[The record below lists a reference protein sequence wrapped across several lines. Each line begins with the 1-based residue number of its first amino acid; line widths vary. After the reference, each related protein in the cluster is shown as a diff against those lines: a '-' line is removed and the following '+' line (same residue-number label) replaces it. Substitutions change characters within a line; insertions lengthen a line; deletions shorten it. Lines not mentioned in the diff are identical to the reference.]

1 MSTHVRG
8 QKREAQERR
17 PTIKIALVG
26 LGKIARDQHIPALAA
41 NDAFELVAVASPHH
55 ESSDLPNFKDLPTLI
70 EALPDVSAV
79 ALCTPPQ
86 VRYEIARYAL
96 EQGLHVLLEKP
107 PGVTVSEVAA
117 LINLAQKKGVALFAT
132 WHSRHAGGVDPAREW
147 LRKHRIR
154 NITVTWKEDV
164 RVWHPGQTWIWDAG
178 GLGVFDPG
186 INALSILTCI
196 APRPLVLKA
205 AELSFP
211 RNSSTP
217 IAATLSLTDSHGTPV
232 RAEFDFLQTGP
243 QTWNIDVETDSGS
256 LRLSMGGKTL
266 AIDGQEMPFPSA
278 AEYPDLYARF
288 ADLIYSRRVDADVA
302 PLQLV
307 ADAFL
312 CGRRIDVEPFVE

>member
-1 MSTHVRG
+1 M
-8 QKREAQERR
+8 

-26 LGKIARDQHIPALAA
+26 LGKIARDQHMPALAA
-41 NDAFELVAVASPHH
+41 NRAFELIAVASPHQKAG
-55 ESSDLPNFKDLPTLI
+55 DLPSFKDLPSLI
-70 EALPDVSAV
+70 EALPEVSAV

-117 LINLAQKKGVALFAT
+117 LINLAQKKGVALFAS
-132 WHSRHAGGVDPAREW
+132 WHSRHAGGVEPAREW
-147 LRKHRIR
+147 LRKRKIR

-164 RVWHPGQTWIWDAG
+164 RIWHPGQKWIWTAG

-186 INALSILTCI
+186 INALSILTRI
-196 APRPLVLKA
+196 VSRPLVLKA
-205 AELSFP
+205 AELSYP
-211 RNSSTP
+211 RNSDTP
-217 IAATLSLTDSHGTPV
+217 IAATLSLADLHGTAL
-232 RAEFDFLQTGP
+232 RAEFDFLQVGP
-243 QTWNIDVETDSGS
+243 QTWNIDVQTDSGD

-266 AIDGQEMPFPSA
+266 AIDGEEVLCASA
-278 AEYPDLYARF
+278 GEYPDLYARF
-288 ADLIYSRRVDADVA
+288 AELVYTRRVDVDVA

-312 CGRRIDVEPFVE
+312 CGRRIEVDPFIE

>member
-1 MSTHVRG
+1 M
-8 QKREAQERR
+8 

-26 LGKIARDQHIPALAA
+26 LGKIARDQHMPALAA
-41 NDAFELVAVASPHH
+41 NDAFELVAVASPHQR
-55 ESSDLPNFKDLPTLI
+55 SSDLPSFKDLPALI
-70 EALPDVSAV
+70 QALPDVSAV

-117 LINLAQKKGVALFAT
+117 LTNLAQKKGVTLFAS
-132 WHSRHAGGVDPAREW
+132 WHSRHASGVEPAREW
-147 LRKHRIR
+147 LRRRKIR
-154 NITVTWKEDV
+154 NIAVTWKEDV
-164 RVWHPGQTWIWDAG
+164 RIWHPGQSWIWTAG

-186 INALSILTCI
+186 INALSILTRI
-196 APRPLVLKA
+196 LPRPLVLKA
-205 AELSFP
+205 AELSYP
-211 RNSSTP
+211 RNSATP

-232 RAEFDFLQTGP
+232 RAEFDFLQVGP
-243 QTWNIDVETDSGS
+243 QTWNIDVETDSGA
-256 LRLSMGGKTL
+256 LRLSMGGKRL
-266 AIDGQEMPFPSA
+266 AIDGQKVPCVPV
-278 AEYPDLYARF
+278 AEYPDLYSRF

-312 CGRRIDVEPFVE
+312 CGRRIEVEPFIE